1 MNTPFFPLTELT
13 AISPLDGRYRKKL
26 EVLSDYCSERAFIK
40 MRIEVEAKYL
50 IALSKA
56 GIIRKLS
63 NKEQRFLLTL
73 GENVTTSQIKRVKEI
88 EKTTNHDIK
97 SVELALREF
106 LSKTSLKDII
116 HIIHF
121 ALTSEDVSNIAQRAL
136 LQDAV
141 TDVIVPAVEQII
153 KMLSKDSKKY
163 ASLPF
168 LARTHG
174 QPAVPT
180 TLGKELKNFSARLI
194 IQKTKLE
201 KCQLTGKVNGAVG
214 NFNAHVF
221 AVPKLNWI
229 SFSKTF
235 IKQFNLKPN
244 LFTTQINPY
253 DDVIELFQIIQRI
266 NGIILDLNQD
276 MWRYISDDIFVQEMV
291 KGEVGSST
299 MPQKINPILFEN
311 SEGNVVIANSL
322 IEAMTTKLAVS
333 RLQRDLSD
341 KTVSRNFGVI
351 LGHTLLAYQNTA
363 AGLKRV
369 YPNTELIKENL
380 NQNWTILSEAVQ
392 TLLRLEGEENAYT
405 SISMLS
411 KGKVI
416 QEEDWLNWVNELKIS
431 PEVRNKLKKLRPE
444 QYLGYA
450 KKLASL

>member
-1 MNTPFFPLTELT
+1 
-13 AISPLDGRYRKKL
+13 
-26 EVLSDYCSERAFIK
+26 
-40 MRIEVEAKYL
+40 
-50 IALSKA
+50 
-56 GIIRKLS
+56 
-63 NKEQRFLLTL
+63 
-73 GENVTTSQIKRVKEI
+73 
-88 EKTTNHDIK
+88 
-97 SVELALREF
+97 
-106 LSKTSLKDII
+106 
-116 HIIHF
+116 
-121 ALTSEDVSNIAQRAL
+121 
-136 LQDAV
+136 
-141 TDVIVPAVEQII
+141 
-153 KMLSKDSKKY
+153 
-163 ASLPF
+163 
-168 LARTHG
+168 
-174 QPAVPT
+174 
-180 TLGKELKNFSARLI
+180 
-194 IQKTKLE
+194 
-201 KCQLTGKVNGAVG
+201 
-214 NFNAHVF
+214 
-221 AVPKLNWI
+221 
-229 SFSKTF
+229 
-235 IKQFNLKPN
+235 
-244 LFTTQINPY
+244 
-253 DDVIELFQIIQRI
+253 
-266 NGIILDLNQD
+266 

-369 YPNTELIKENL
+369 YPNTELIKENV